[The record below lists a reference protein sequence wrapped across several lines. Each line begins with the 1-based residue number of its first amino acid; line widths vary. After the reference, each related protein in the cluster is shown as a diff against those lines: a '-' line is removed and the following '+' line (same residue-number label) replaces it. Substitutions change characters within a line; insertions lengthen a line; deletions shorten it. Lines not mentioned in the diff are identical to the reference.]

1 MSRREEIL
9 LNAKRLFNE
18 NGYSD
23 VGVREL
29 ARLLEISP
37 GNLSYHFSK
46 KEDILIALLEDFS
59 KRNTAFYEE
68 YNQSSTSLEGFLR
81 LMKNVFQN
89 QYDYRGVFIGNQF
102 VQNELLK
109 QERFPYSKIVE
120 RRRKTFHQIFSALE
134 KMGYL
139 SFSKGD
145 VEFLVSF
152 TTLFGRFWISEATLF
167 NRSPAKDE
175 VVKYYVTLYARQLSL
190 FATKQGKGS
199 IKSFLSEFDHG

>member
-1 MSRREEIL
+1 MSRRKEIL

-59 KRNTAFYEE
+59 RQNTTFYED
-68 YNQSSTSLEGFLR
+68 YNQSPPSLSGFLT
-81 LMKNVFQN
+81 LMKNIFQN
-89 QYDYRGVFIGNQF
+89 QYDYRGVFIGNPF
-102 VQNELLK
+102 VQNELLR
-109 QERFPYSKIVE
+109 QERFPYPKIVE
-120 RRRKTFHQIFSALE
+120 KRRDTFRQIFSALE
-134 KMGYL
+134 EMGYL
-139 SFSKGD
+139 KFSSDD

-167 NRSPAKDE
+167 HRSPDKDE
-175 VVKYYVTLYARQLSL
+175 VVNHYVALFARQLSL
-190 FATKQGKGS
+190 FATKKGKDS
-199 IKSFLSEFDHG
+199 IEAFFE